1 MSAILLCTVG
11 GSHQPVLTSIE
22 ENGPGYV
29 CFFCTGRDPE
39 TGKQGSIDQV
49 TGKGS
54 VIKANRDDDKPTL
67 PNIAVQAGL
76 TDGGF
81 QTTKVPA
88 DDLDGACA
96 AMRACVADL
105 AERFPG
111 ARFVA
116 DYTGGTKTMTAA
128 LVCTALERDDV
139 ALQLVSGAR
148 SDLVAVRPGT
158 ERAMAASVD
167 RLRLDRAMKP
177 YLGAWRRYAYREAAA
192 GLAAI
197 RIAANAPDRARLGLG
212 LALSR
217 ALAHWDD
224 FDHAGA
230 LALLEVYAG
239 RFSKDLLKRL
249 PDLRLLA
256 GDRPHS
262 VPARL
267 WDLWLNAERRAAQG
281 RFDDAVARWY
291 RLMEWTAQW
300 QLKVG
305 CGADTADFP
314 RELLPPEVDV
324 KPDRDGK
331 IKVGLRHAWRIAACH
346 LAGPIKTFYAA
357 NESML
362 FDLLEL
368 RNESILAHGFR
379 PVRRADWDRVR
390 DWTLQRYLPLLQ
402 DLGKRSGLRSP
413 LRQLPTEPPAAVRDV
428 I

>member
-1 MSAILLCTVG
+1 MSTILLCTVG
-11 GSHQPVLTSIE
+11 GSREPILKSIQ

-29 CFFCTGRDPE
+29 HFFCTGADPA
-39 TGKQGSIDQV
+39 TGKPGSIGTVPD
-49 TGKGS
+49 
-54 VIKANRDDDKPTL
+54 
-67 PNIAVQAGL
+67 IADQAGL
-76 TDGGF
+76 TDDRF
-81 QTTKVPA
+81 QTTEVPA
-88 DDLDGACA
+88 DDLDGAFV
-96 AMRACVADL
+96 AMRACVAGL
-105 AERFPG
+105 ADRCPG

-139 ALQLVSGAR
+139 ALRLVSGAR
-148 SDLVAVRPGT
+148 PDLVAVRRGT
-158 ERAMAASVD
+158 EQAMAASVD

-177 YLGAWRRYAYREAAA
+177 YLGAWRRYAYREAAS
-192 GLAAI
+192 GLDAI
-197 RIAANAPDRARLGLG
+197 RIAANAPDRARLELG
-212 LALSR
+212 RALSR
-217 ALAHWDD
+217 ALADWDD

-230 LALLEVYAG
+230 LALLEDYAG

-262 VPARL
+262 QPARL
-267 WDLWLNAERRAAQG
+267 WDLWWNAERRAAQG

-300 QLKVG
+300 QLKVE

-314 RELLPPEVDV
+314 RELLPPRVDV
-324 KPDRDGK
+324 TPDHDGK
-331 IKVGLRHAWRIAACH
+331 IKVGLRHAWRIAAFR
-346 LAGPIKTFYAA
+346 LAELIKTFYAA

-362 FDLLEL
+362 FNLLET

-379 PVRRADWDRVR
+379 PVRQADWERVR
-390 DWTLQRYLPLLQ
+390 DWTCSHYLPLLQ

-413 LRQLPTEPPAAVRDV
+413 LRQLPTEPPAAVRDMRPT
-428 I
+428 